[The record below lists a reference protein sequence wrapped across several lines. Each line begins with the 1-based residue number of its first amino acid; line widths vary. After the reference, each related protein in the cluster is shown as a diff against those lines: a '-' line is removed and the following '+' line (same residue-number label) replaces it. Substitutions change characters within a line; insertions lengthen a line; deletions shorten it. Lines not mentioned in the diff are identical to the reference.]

1 MRRRLISAAKSA
13 LLGLVV
19 CAMAQNPAPKLD
31 RVIGEVKTIDAGAKQ
46 ISVKL
51 DAGAVVTAVVDEK
64 TLYLRVPPGEKDL
77 KKAAR
82 IALDNVAVGDRAF
95 VRGHFSEDQKSIAAV
110 AVIIMTKA
118 ELAQKQEH
126 DRDEWKRRSVA
137 GPVTAVNPDAKEI
150 TVTTR
155 SREGAKAVVVEIGE
169 HVDFRRYA
177 PESVRFSDATPSSFA
192 DLKVGDQLRALG
204 EKNEDG
210 TRIKAEVIVSGSF
223 RNIAGVIKAINAE
236 TKEITLTDLVA
247 HKPVTVRVT
256 ADSAMRRLPPQMAA
270 MLARRMQGAAG
281 GAAGQGAGA
290 RPANA
295 AAGVPCPLRPDG
307 AKPGAGAPPAEP
319 GPGGGDGAT
328 RRGNMDFQ
336 DMLERL
342 PPMKVEELKAGDAV
356 MLSGSSGADSGR
368 VTAINLLAG
377 VEPLLTAAPQGGQ
390 QIFGSWNF
398 DIGPQE

>member
-1 MRRRLISAAKSA
+1 MSAAKPA
-13 LLGLVV
+13 WLILVV
-19 CAMAQNPAPKLD
+19 SAMAQNPAPKLD
-31 RVIGEVKTIDAGAKQ
+31 RVIGEVTTIDAGAKK
-46 ISVKL
+46 IIVKL
-51 DAGAVVTAVVDEK
+51 DAGATFTATVDEK

-82 IALDNVAVGDRAF
+82 IALENVAVGDRAF

-137 GPVTAVNPDAKEI
+137 GPVTALNPDTKEI
-150 TVTTR
+150 TITTR
-155 SREGAKAVVVEIGE
+155 NREGSKAVVVEAGD
-169 HVDFRRYA
+169 HTDFRRYA
-177 PESVRFSDATPSSFA
+177 PESVRFSDAKPGSFA
-192 DLKVGDQLRALG
+192 DVKEGDQLRVLG

-223 RNIAGVIKAINAE
+223 RNIAGVIKSIDVEA
-236 TKEITLTDLVA
+236 KEITLTDLVA
-247 HKPVTVRVT
+247 HKPVTIRIT
-256 ADSAMRRLPPQMAA
+256 ADSAMRRLPPMLAT
-270 MLARRMQGAAG
+270 MLARRVQGTAAQAAAQAAG
-281 GAAGQGAGA
+281 AGT
-290 RPANA
+290 RPASVA
-295 AAGVPCPLRPDG
+295 EGVPGPPRADG
-307 AKPGAGAPPAEP
+307 PKPGAGGPPVEQEQGA
-319 GPGGGDGAT
+319 GGGM

-336 DMLERL
+336 EMLERL
-342 PPMKVEELKAGDAV
+342 PPLKLEDLKAGDAV
-356 MLSGSSGADSGR
+356 MLSGSNGADPAR

-377 VEPLLTAAPQGGQ
+377 VEPLLTAAPKGGQ

>member
-1 MRRRLISAAKSA
+1 MSAVKSA
-13 LLGLVV
+13 WLILAVS
-19 CAMAQNPAPKLD
+19 AMAQNPAPKLD
-31 RVIGEVKTIDAGAKQ
+31 RVIGEVTTIDAGAKK
-46 ISVKL
+46 ISVKS
-51 DAGAVVTAVVDEK
+51 DAGATVTATVDEK

-82 IALDNVAVGDRAF
+82 IALENVAVGDRAF

-137 GPVTAVNPDAKEI
+137 GPVTALNPDTKEI
-150 TVTTR
+150 TITTR
-155 SREGAKAVVVEIGE
+155 SREGAKTVVVEVGD
-169 HVDFRRYA
+169 HTDFRRYA
-177 PESVRFSDATPSSFA
+177 PESVRFSDAKPGSFA
-192 DLKVGDQLRALG
+192 ELKAGDQLRVLG

-210 TRIKAEVIVSGSF
+210 TRIKAEAIVSGSF
-223 RNIAGVIKAINAE
+223 RNIAGVIKSIDVEA
-236 TKEITLTDLVA
+236 KEITLTDLVA
-247 HKPVTVRVT
+247 HKPVTIRIT
-256 ADSAMRRLPPQMAA
+256 EDSAMRRLPPQLAT
-270 MLARRMQGAAG
+270 MLARRVQGTAAQAAAQAAG
-281 GAAGQGAGA
+281 GGA
-290 RPANA
+290 RPANVA
-295 AAGVPCPLRPDG
+295 EGVPGPPRAEGP
-307 AKPGAGAPPAEP
+307 KPGAGGPPAEQ
-319 GPGGGDGAT
+319 GQGGGGGM
-328 RRGNMDFQ
+328 RRGTMDFQ

-342 PPMKVEELKAGDAV
+342 PPLKVEDLKAGDAI
-356 MLSGSSGADSGR
+356 MLSGSSGADPAH

>member
-1 MRRRLISAAKSA
+1 MCAARSA
-13 LLGLVV
+13 LIALVGS
-19 CAMAQNPAPKLD
+19 AMAQNPAAKLD
-31 RVIGEVKTIDAGAKQ
+31 RVIGEVTTIDAGAKQ
-46 ISVKL
+46 IHVKS
-51 DAGAVVTAVVDEK
+51 DAGTVVTAVVDDK

-95 VRGHFSEDQKSIAAV
+95 VRGHFSDDQKSIAAV

-126 DRDEWKRRSVA
+126 DRDEWKRRGVA
-137 GPVTAVNPDAKEI
+137 GPVTAVNPDTKEI
-150 TVTTR
+150 TITTR
-155 SREGAKAVVVEIGE
+155 NREGAKTVVVEAGD

-177 PESVRFSDATPSSFA
+177 PESVRFSDATPSSLA
-192 DLKVGDQLRALG
+192 ELKPGDQVRVLG

-210 TRIKAEVIVSGSF
+210 SRVKAEAIVSGTF
-223 RNIAGVIKAINAE
+223 RNIAGVIKAINVE

-247 HKPVTVRVT
+247 HKPVTVRLT
-256 ADSAMRRLPPQMAA
+256 ADSAMRRLPPQLAA
-270 MLARRMQGAAG
+270 MLARRMQGTAAA
-281 GAAGQGAGA
+281 AAGQGAGA

-295 AAGVPCPLRPDG
+295 AEGVPGPPRPDG
-307 AKPGAGAPPAEP
+307 AKPGAGGPPPQQGQE
-319 GPGGGDGAT
+319 GGGGM

-342 PPMKVEELKAGDAV
+342 PPLKVDELKAGDAV
-356 MLSGSSGADSGR
+356 MLSGSSGADPGR

>member
-1 MRRRLISAAKSA
+1 M
-13 LLGLVV
+13 
-19 CAMAQNPAPKLD
+19 
-31 RVIGEVKTIDAGAKQ
+31 
-46 ISVKL
+46 
-51 DAGAVVTAVVDEK
+51 
-64 TLYLRVPPGEKDL
+64 
-77 KKAAR
+77 
-82 IALDNVAVGDRAF
+82 AVGDRAF

-137 GPVTAVNPDAKEI
+137 GPVTAVNPDTKEI

-192 DLKVGDQLRALG
+192 DLKVGDQLRVLG
-204 EKNEDG
+204 EKNADG
-210 TRIKAEVIVSGSF
+210 TRIKAEAIVSGSF
-223 RNIAGVIKAINAE
+223 RNIAGVIKAVNVE

-247 HKPVTVRVT
+247 HKPVTVLVT

-270 MLARRMQGAAG
+270 MLARRLQGAAG

-295 AAGVPCPLRPDG
+295 AEGVPGPPRPDG
-307 AKPGAGAPPAEP
+307 AKPGAGRPPAEP
-319 GPGGGDGAT
+319 GPGGGDGET

-342 PPMKVEELKAGDAV
+342 PPMKLEELKAGDAV
-356 MLSGSSGADSGR
+356 MLSGSSGADPTR

>member
-1 MRRRLISAAKSA
+1 
-13 LLGLVV
+13 
-19 CAMAQNPAPKLD
+19 MAQNPAAKLD
-31 RVIGEVKTIDAGAKQ
+31 RVIGEVTTIDAGAKQ

-51 DAGAVVTAVVDEK
+51 DAGATVTATVDEK

-82 IALDNVAVGDRAF
+82 IALENVAVGDRAF
-95 VRGHFSEDQKSIAAV
+95 VRGHFAADQKTIAAV

-137 GPVTAVNPDAKEI
+137 GPVTALTPDTKEI
-150 TVTTR
+150 TITTR
-155 SREGAKAVVVEIGE
+155 NREGSKTVVVEAGD
-169 HVDFRRYA
+169 HTDFRRYA
-177 PESVRFSDATPSSFA
+177 PESVRFSDAKPGSFA
-192 DLKVGDQLRALG
+192 DLKAGDQLRVLG

-223 RNIAGVIKAINAE
+223 RNIAGVIKAINVE

-247 HKPVTVRVT
+247 HKPVTIRIT
-256 ADSAMRRLPPQMAA
+256 EDSAMRRLPPQLAT
-270 MLARRMQGAAG
+270 MLARRVQGTAA
-281 GAAGQGAGA
+281 AAAAQGAGA
-290 RPANA
+290 RPANVA
-295 AAGVPCPLRPDG
+295 EGVPGPPRADG
-307 AKPGAGAPPAEP
+307 PKPGAGGPPAEP
-319 GPGGGDGAT
+319 GQGGGGGM
-328 RRGNMDFQ
+328 RRGTMDFQ

-342 PPMKVEELKAGDAV
+342 PPLKVEELKAGDAV
-356 MLSGSSGADSGR
+356 MLSGSSGADPAR
-368 VTAINLLAG
+368 VTAINVLAG

>member
-1 MRRRLISAAKSA
+1 M
-13 LLGLVV
+13 
-19 CAMAQNPAPKLD
+19 
-31 RVIGEVKTIDAGAKQ
+31 IGEITKVDAGAKQ
-46 ISVKL
+46 FAIKPAS
-51 DAGAVVTAVVDEK
+51 GAVVTAAVDEK
-64 TLYLRVPPGEKDL
+64 TLYLRVSPGETDI

-82 IALDNVAVGDRAF
+82 ITLDNVAVGDRA
-95 VRGHFSEDQKSIAAV
+95 VLRGHFSEDQKSIAAV

-137 GPVTAVNPDAKEI
+137 GPVTAVNPDTKEI

-192 DLKVGDQLRALG
+192 DLKVGDQLRVLG
-204 EKNEDG
+204 EKNADG
-210 TRIKAEVIVSGSF
+210 TRIKAEAIVSGSF
-223 RNIAGVIKAINAE
+223 RNIAGVIKAVNVE

-247 HKPVTVRVT
+247 HKPVTVLVT

-270 MLARRMQGAAG
+270 MLARRLQGAAG

-295 AAGVPCPLRPDG
+295 AEGARDPLARM
-307 AKPGAGAPPAEP
+307 APSQARAVRQRSRDRVEATVKRAAEIWTFRTCWS
-319 GPGGGDGAT
+319 AC
-328 RRGNMDFQ
+328 RR
-336 DMLERL
+336 
-342 PPMKVEELKAGDAV
+342 
-356 MLSGSSGADSGR
+356 
-368 VTAINLLAG
+368 
-377 VEPLLTAAPQGGQ
+377 
-390 QIFGSWNF
+390 
-398 DIGPQE
+398 